1 MSDFQIL
8 KSSFKGDL
16 VVPGDPTY
24 PEAIA
29 RWAKNAARNAAVV
42 AFVKDTEDVANAIL
56 YARHAGLEISIKGG
70 GHNPSAASST
80 EGGLVID
87 LSRYMDGVRVDPE
100 GRLAYVGGGALWR
113 TVDKAA
119 IQFGLATVAG
129 TVNHTG
135 VGGLAL
141 GAGYG
146 WLSGAHGLTIDN
158 IVQATIV
165 TADGCVRTASKTEN
179 ADLLWGI
186 RGAGPNFGAV
196 TEFVLQLHPQRRTV
210 FGGLIFFTADKLHQ
224 LLDVTGEWW
233 AKGPSEKEGMFQIFT
248 RWPDKQPCILH
259 VLFYNGS
266 EEEGRQNYKALFDIC
281 PFEDWC
287 KEMPYEALNGMQ
299 NEFFGPQAN
308 AYMKGTFL
316 SPSLSPAALTRI
328 FERVIECSEPAGYD
342 IYLLIEYFPLQAA
355 NAVPD
360 DATPYRRGLTP
371 NVLCLILS
379 KRDDEDPLGYMRS
392 AARDIIE
399 MFAEDSG
406 VHMGYG
412 NYCPESDTLPPQE
425 LVSVDKAKQLF
436 GSNYPRLQQ
445 VKKQYDPEMVFRK
458 WFMIT
463 PAA

>member
-1 MSDFQIL
+1 MSDFQAL
-8 KSSFKGDL
+8 KSSFKGEL

-29 RWAKNAARNAAVV
+29 RWAKNAARKAAVV
-42 AFVKDTEDVANAIL
+42 AFVKDTEDVTNAIL
-56 YARHAGLEISIKGG
+56 YARHAKLEISIKGG

-80 EGGLVID
+80 EGGLVVD
-87 LSRYMDGVRVDPE
+87 LSRYMNGVRVDPE
-100 GRLAYVGGGALWR
+100 QRLAYVGGGALWR
-113 TVDKAA
+113 TVDEAA
-119 IQFGLATVAG
+119 IQYGLATVAG
-129 TVNHTG
+129 TVNH
-135 VGGLAL
+135 VRKLAL

-158 IVQATIV
+158 IVQATVV
-165 TADGCVRTASKTEN
+165 TADGSVRTASKTEN

-186 RGAGPNFGAV
+186 RGAGPNFGVV

-224 LLDVTGEWW
+224 LLDVTRDWW
-233 AKGPSEKEGMFQIFT
+233 AKGPSEKEGMFQMFT

-266 EEEGRQNYKALFDIC
+266 EAEGRQNYKALFDIG

-287 KEMPYEALNGMQ
+287 KELPYEELNAMQ
-299 NEFFGPQAN
+299 NVFFGPEEN
-308 AYMKGTFL
+308 AYMKGAFL
-316 SPSLSPAALTRI
+316 SPSLPPTALPRI
-328 FERVIECSEPAGYD
+328 FERVIECSEPAGYG
-342 IYLLIEYFPLQAA
+342 IYLMIEYFPLQAA

-360 DATPYRRGLTP
+360 DAMAYRRGLTP

-392 AARDIIE
+392 AARDLIE
-399 MFAEDSG
+399 MFTEGEEDN
-406 VHMGYG
+406 MGYG
-412 NYCPESDTLPPQE
+412 NYCPDSDALPTE
-425 LVSVDKAKQLF
+425 GSVSADKAKQLF

-445 VKKQYDPEMVFRK
+445 VKKKYDPEMVFKK

-463 PAA
+463 PAE